1 MRKTEAVERVR
12 GEIGRAV
19 RDLEAARDW
28 LQGLAESLPAS
39 QEEADPERDLATL
52 DEAAALRAT
61 LECVLRDRLEMALED
76 LRAALERKGEA
87 EEASG

>member
-1 MRKTEAVERVR
+1 MKKIEAVKRVR

-19 RDLEAARDW
+19 RDLEATRDW

-39 QEEADPERDLATL
+39 QEEADQDLATL

-61 LECVLRDRLEMALED
+61 LECVLHDRLDFALKD
-76 LRAALERKGEA
+76 LRAALEKRE
-87 EEASG
+87 